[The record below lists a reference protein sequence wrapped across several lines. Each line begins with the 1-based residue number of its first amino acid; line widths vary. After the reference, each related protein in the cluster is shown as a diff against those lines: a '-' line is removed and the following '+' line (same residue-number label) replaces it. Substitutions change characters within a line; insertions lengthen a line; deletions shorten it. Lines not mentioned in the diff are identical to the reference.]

1 MIDLDDFKVY
11 NDTCGHD
18 AGDMV
23 LETVVKV
30 IRESSD
36 SNDVLIRYGG
46 DEFVL
51 LSANA
56 DEQEFYRKLHHIRQK
71 IHNAPVPGYSG
82 IHLSVSIGGVYCE
95 NTLLDEAIHRAD
107 VLMYQAKNKKNAVII
122 SEADSVA
129 DKESKQEILIVDD
142 SEMNR
147 AILGGNAGR
156 FVYHSR
162 GGQRRRGAAS
172 AGTAGTSISLVLL
185 DIIMPVMDGFEL
197 LHHMAENHWID
208 DIPVI
213 MISSEDSSSS
223 VKKAYEMGVSDYISR
238 PFDAR
243 VVYRRVF
250 NTIKLYAKQRRL
262 ISMISEQVREKDK
275 KQQHDGQHSQPDRR
289 VPERRKRQPCHPHQA
304 PCRTAAGSA
313 GTERHKVRDH
323 KCRSDADSAGGCAA

>member
-1 MIDLDDFKVY
+1 MY

-56 DEQEFYRKLHHIRQK
+56 DEQEFYRKLHHIRHK

-95 NTLLDEAIHRAD
+95 NTLLDEAMHRAD

-147 AILGGNAGR
+147 AILAEMLGDSYIIHEAVNGEEALHDIGKIGIDEKILNKPGR
-156 FVYHSR
+156 LTKEEFEIMKTHTVIGANMLESLAIYQSEPLVRVAHDICRWHHERFDGKGYPDGLVGDEIPISAQVVSLADVYDALVSERVYKKAFSHER
-162 GGQRRRGAAS
+162 AIQMILNGECGAFNP
-172 AGTAGTSISLVLL
+172 VLL
-185 DIIMPVMDGFEL
+185 ECLLEIQDTLKREL
-197 LHHMAENHWID
+197 VEQSKN
-208 DIPVI
+208 
-213 MISSEDSSSS
+213 
-223 VKKAYEMGVSDYISR
+223 AYE
-238 PFDAR
+238 
-243 VVYRRVF
+243 
-250 NTIKLYAKQRRL
+250 YAAL
-262 ISMISEQVREKDK
+262 
-275 KQQHDGQHSQPDRR
+275 
-289 VPERRKRQPCHPHQA
+289 
-304 PCRTAAGSA
+304 
-313 GTERHKVRDH
+313 
-323 KCRSDADSAGGCAA
+323 

>member
-1 MIDLDDFKVY
+1 MAAKRGTQKNTYQHTTIGGVDP
-11 NDTCGHD
+11 DTGED
-18 AGDMV
+18 ATNPVTYMV

-56 DEQEFYRKLHHIRQK
+56 DEQEFYRKLHHIRHK

-95 NTLLDEAIHRAD
+95 NTLLDEAMHRAD

-147 AILGGNAGR
+147 AILAEMLGDS
-156 FVYHSR
+156 Y
-162 GGQRRRGAAS
+162 
-172 AGTAGTSISLVLL
+172 
-185 DIIMPVMDGFEL
+185 IIHEAVNGE
-197 LHHMAENHWID
+197 E
-208 DIPVI
+208 
-213 MISSEDSSSS
+213 
-223 VKKAYEMGVSDYISR
+223 
-238 PFDAR
+238 AR
-243 VVYRRVF
+243 
-250 NTIKLYAKQRRL
+250 
-262 ISMISEQVREKDK
+262 
-275 KQQHDGQHSQPDRR
+275 
-289 VPERRKRQPCHPHQA
+289 ERTECGKRHPS
-304 PCRTAAGSA
+304 P
-313 GTERHKVRDH
+313 
-323 KCRSDADSAGGCAA
+323 

>member
-1 MIDLDDFKVY
+1 M
-11 NDTCGHD
+11 
-18 AGDMV
+18 
-23 LETVVKV
+23 

-56 DEQEFYRKLHHIRQK
+56 DEQEFYRKLHHIRHK

-147 AILGGNAGR
+147 AILAEMLGDSYIIHEAVNGEEALHLLER
-156 FVYHSR
+156 
-162 GGQRRRGAAS
+162 Q
-172 AGTAGTSISLVLL
+172 GTSISLVLL

-275 KQQHDGQHSQPDRR
+275 NNSMMVSILSQIVEFRNG
-289 VPERRKRQPCHPHQA
+289 EAAAMSIHIKRLA
-304 PCRTAAGSA
+304 ELLTGSA